1 MIVSLG
7 KEFGVP
13 LRPDDYEEI
22 TPDET
27 EKPSV
32 NSRVTFNENT
42 SAYGKCKKRPQLDMT
57 NEYYEKLLL
66 DRKNGIYSEKN
77 HVTGNIVSVLSNPV
91 IPF

>member
-22 TPDET
+22 MAEET
-27 EKPSV
+27 EKPSE

-42 SAYGKCKKRPQLDMT
+42 SGYEKCKKRPPLDMT

-66 DRKNGIYSEKN
+66 DRKNGEYSEKN
-77 HVTGNIVSVLSNPV
+77 HVTGNIVSI
-91 IPF
+91 IPNLVTPF